1 MRRLTWVGAAVLLAS
16 CGGGAPEVSDSTF
29 VAAMSRLQ
37 AIDRDTLL
45 DSAGQAAARGKVL
58 QEEGLTAEALV
69 HAARR
74 LADDPQR
81 ARQLFISIDHRVD
94 SMTTDPVP

>member
-1 MRRLTWVGAAVLLAS
+1 MALLVS
-16 CGGGAPEVSDSTF
+16 CGGGEPAVSDSTF

-37 AIDRDTLL
+37 AIDRDTAL
-45 DSAGQAAARGKVL
+45 DSAGQAAAREKVL

-69 HAARR
+69 EAARR

-81 ARQLFISIDHRVD
+81 ARQLFTSIDHRVD
-94 SMTTDPVP
+94 SMTNEELP